1 MQMTMNHQ
9 SQWLKPS
16 LKITLCLVAASVI
29 TIATFSFMVSLLNQ
43 PARTHDQELEDISV
57 VIMEQPQDIKVIE
70 RERPV
75 PPKPQERPQTRQEMP
90 MEPGGETGIIPFD
103 MPSIDTT
110 ARETFN
116 FGQNGSGQA
125 MPLVRV
131 PPQYPAAAARDGI
144 EGYVVLSYD
153 ISATGQVINA
163 KVIDAEPKRTFD
175 KDALRALKK
184 WKFNPMV
191 VDGVAK
197 VQSNQ
202 QVRLDFNLQQ

>member
-16 LKITLCLVAASVI
+16 LKITLSLVAASVI
-29 TIATFSFMVSLLNQ
+29 TLATFSFMVSLLNQ
-43 PARTHDQELEDISV
+43 PARTHDPEFEDITV
-57 VIMEQPQDIKVIE
+57 VIMEQPEQTKVIE
-70 RERPV
+70 KVRPV
-75 PPKPQERPQTRQEMP
+75 PPKPQERPQTRQELP
-90 MEPGGETGIIPFD
+90 DDTAGDPGIIPFD
-103 MPSIDTT
+103 MPDIDTS
-110 ARETFN
+110 ARDTFD
-116 FGQNGSGQA
+116 FGHNGSGQA

-163 KVIDAEPKRTFD
+163 KVIDADPKRIFD

-191 VDGVAK
+191 VEGVAK
-197 VQSNQ
+197 VQGNQ